1 MASTLLFSLLA
12 GLEVTFTYRNASVK
26 SVGLGGYIN
35 NFTNQYRSTSNYAA
49 QIDPRDWLPG
59 DFPNNLYAFVLDP
72 PANASDPQGLTQ
84 ITDPDNP
91 AFETIPG
98 NQPVSVFQVPYD
110 VRGGARARAAC

>member
-59 DFPNNLYAFVLDP
+59 DFPNNLYGRGGYVM
-72 PANASDPQGLTQ
+72 NASANGPFLGHL
-84 ITDPDNP
+84 
-91 AFETIPG
+91 
-98 NQPVSVFQVPYD
+98 
-110 VRGGARARAAC
+110 